1 MSAHFGQNVFFGA
14 PIVRVGV
21 YPAERAYDLSPVE
34 IKQEFINELHEN
46 VTIVLRN
53 GLPFQIRGKKG
64 QARRRLTVNYTIV
77 ISGDAMHETAN
88 VLAQITSRSPI
99 TMRVLKEAYESHAR
113 NYSPNQP
120 IVLKLEYIITKE
132 DLRKYGNSL
141 YHHGLDCWIST
152 VETTDYA
159 VHPYSEE
166 GMLQGT
172 IWNNTPDAV
181 KGGGALYAVEIVDNL
196 GTFGDRY
203 LNIANEVYPVRAK
216 KDAKRADGVY
226 VTRTLPSEGE
236 LGRGEIVAAH
246 WPFSK
251 TDGEDFDFSQFHLY
265 RTFTDAK
272 TLGDVASAR
281 KAELQAK
288 DHELQLGKKE
298 LEALKQEAERAGADF
313 ARDKQA
319 QERENQRLQQEI
331 IEKDRR
337 YKELE
342 VERERIKHELELE
355 RMRKKDQYEER
366 SSKRKDTSELVKI
379 LPALILGAA
388 AIITTLI
395 SVSRSSKFV

>member
-1 MSAHFGQNVFFGA
+1 MSAHFGQNVYFGA

-21 YPAERAYDLSPVE
+21 YPAERPYDLSPVE

-64 QARRRLTVNYTIV
+64 QARRRLTINYTIV
-77 ISGDAMHETAN
+77 ISGEAMHETAN
-88 VLAQITSRSPI
+88 VLAQITSKSPV
-99 TMRVLKEAYESHAR
+99 TMRVLKQAYESHAR

-120 IVLKLEYIITKE
+120 IVLKLEYVVTKE

-152 VETTDYA
+152 VETTNYA

-172 IWNNTPDAV
+172 IWNNTPEQV

-196 GTFGDRY
+196 GVFGDRY

-216 KDAKRADGVY
+216 KDAKRTDGVY
-226 VTRTLPSEGE
+226 ITRTLPSEGE

-246 WPFSK
+246 WPFNK
-251 TDGEDFDFSQFHLY
+251 EDGSDFDFTQFHLY

-272 TLGDVASAR
+272 TLGDIASAR
-281 KAELQAK
+281 KVELQQK
-288 DHELQLGKKE
+288 DHELQMGRKE
-298 LEALKQEAERAGADF
+298 LENLKQESERQRADF
-313 ARDKQA
+313 EREKQA
-319 QERENQRLQQEI
+319 QDRENQRLEQEVT
-331 IEKDRR
+331 DRARR
-337 YKELE
+337 YRELE
-342 VERERIKHELELE
+342 IERDRIKDELELE
-355 RMRKKDQYEER
+355 RLRKKDHYEEKAA
-366 SSKRKDTSELVKI
+366 SRKDQSEMMKAM
-379 LPALILGAA
+379 PAIILGVA
-388 AIITTLI
+388 AIITAII
-395 SVSRSSKFV
+395 SVTGKK

>member
-1 MSAHFGQNVFFGA
+1 MSAAFGSNVFFGA
-14 PIVRVGV
+14 PIVRIGV
-21 YPAERAYDLSPVE
+21 YPSERPYDLSPVE

-64 QARRRLTVNYTIV
+64 QARRRLTIRYTVV

-88 VLAQITSRSPI
+88 VLAQITNKSPM
-99 TMRVLKEAYESHAR
+99 TMRVLKEAYESHSR

-120 IVLKLEYIITKE
+120 IVLKLEYTVTRE
-132 DLRKYGNSL
+132 DLKKYGNSL

-152 VETTDYA
+152 VEPPSYA
-159 VHPYSEE
+159 MHPYSEE
-166 GMLQGT
+166 GMLQAT
-172 IWNNTPDAV
+172 IWNNTPEAV

-196 GTFGDRY
+196 GVFGDRY

-216 KDAKRADGVY
+216 KDANRTDGVY
-226 VTRTLPSEGE
+226 ITRTQPSEGE
-236 LGRGEIVAAH
+236 LGHGEIVAAH

-251 TDGEDFDFSQFHLY
+251 QDGAEFDFSQFHLY

-272 TLGDVASAR
+272 TLGDIASAR
-281 KAELQAK
+281 KQELQEK
-288 DHELQLGKKE
+288 DHELQLGRKE
-298 LEALKQEAERAGADF
+298 LEALKQEAERNKADF
-313 ARDKQA
+313 DRDKQT
-319 QERENQRLQQEI
+319 QERENQRLQQELL
-331 IEKDRR
+331 ERERR

-355 RMRKKDQYEER
+355 RMRK
-366 SSKRKDTSELVKI
+366 DTSEIVKI

-388 AIITTLI
+388 AIITTII
-395 SVSRSSKFV
+395 SVTRKS